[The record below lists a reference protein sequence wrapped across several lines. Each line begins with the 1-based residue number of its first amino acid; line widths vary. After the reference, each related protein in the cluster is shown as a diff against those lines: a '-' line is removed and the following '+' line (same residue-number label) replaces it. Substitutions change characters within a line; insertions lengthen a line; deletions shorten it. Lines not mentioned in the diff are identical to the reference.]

1 MESINSHKLEEVWDA
16 EDKCRSERDSANAQ
30 VKALAE
36 EIRKLKDL
44 RDEANKKVAE
54 FKRQRDAKHEETK
67 NAITEL
73 KKFQLQQGMVDEAP
87 TRGGG
92 GRRQRP
98 ATSSARLKAL
108 LDRMEFDYQTKPMP
122 FHEEKKFVK
131 EIEALRKSMKAASA
145 AEMKF
150 GALAALEKAMMRTR
164 RESDELHMQVVI
176 QAKASQDAHEK
187 IIKKQAEIDKL
198 RLAADGK
205 HEKFLELKTTALVL
219 HGKVNDERR
228 ARAEVFQKRQV
239 EAKQRFRSEIEKVAA
254 EVEKKVVKEST
265 DEKKKRK
272 KFDMR
277 DLQLLSETGK
287 KIPF

>member
-1 MESINSHKLEEVWDA
+1 MESTNSRLEEVWDA
-16 EDKCRSERDSANAQ
+16 EDRCRNERDSANAEA
-30 VKALAE
+30 KALAE
-36 EIRKLKDL
+36 EIRKLKAL
-44 RDEANKKVAE
+44 RDEANKKVAD
-54 FKRQRDAKHEETK
+54 FKRLRDAKHEETK

-73 KKFQLQQGMVDEAP
+73 KKFQLQQGVDEVP
-87 TRGGG
+87 RRGGG
-92 GRRQRP
+92 GRR
-98 ATSSARLKAL
+98 TSSARLKAL

-131 EIEALRKSMKAASA
+131 EIEALRKSMKAASV

-150 GALAALEKAMMRTR
+150 GALSALEKAMMRTR
-164 RESDELHMQVVI
+164 RESDELHMQVVM

-187 IIKKQAEIDKL
+187 IVKKQAEIDRL
-198 RLAADGK
+198 RAAADGK

-228 ARAEVFQKRQV
+228 AHAEVFQKRRS
-239 EAKQRFRSEIEKVAA
+239 EDRQRFRSEIEKAA
-254 EVEKKVVKEST
+254 EAVEKKVEQVSK
-265 DEKKKRK
+265 DDKKKRK

-287 KIPF
+287 KVPF

>member
-1 MESINSHKLEEVWDA
+1 MESVNSSQREQQLEKVWQA
-16 EDKCRSERDSANAQ
+16 EDKCRNERDSANAE

-36 EIRKLKDL
+36 EVRKLKSM

-54 FKRQRDAKHEETK
+54 LKKLRDAKHDETK
-67 NAITEL
+67 KAITEL
-73 KKFQLQQGMVDEAP
+73 KKFQLQQGIGDEAP
-87 TRGGG
+87 K
-92 GRRQRP
+92 GRRP

-122 FHEEKKFVK
+122 FQEEKKFVK
-131 EIEALRKSMKAASA
+131 AIEELRKSMKAASV

-164 RESDELHMQVVI
+164 RESDDIHRQVVAE
-176 QAKASQDAHEK
+176 AKVSQDAHEK
-187 IIKKQAEIDKL
+187 IIKKQAEIDRL
-198 RLAADGK
+198 RIVADGK
-205 HEKFLELKTTALVL
+205 HNKFLELKTTALVL
-219 HGKVNDERR
+219 SGKENEERR

-239 EAKQRFRSEIEKVAA
+239 EAKQRFRSEIEKAA
-254 EVEKKVVKEST
+254 EAVEKKVEQVTK
-265 DEKKKRK
+265 DDKKKRK

>member
-87 TRGGG
+87 TRGGV
-92 GRRQRP
+92 RRQRP

-219 HGKVNDERR
+219 HGKVNEERR

-239 EAKQRFRSEIEKVAA
+239 EAKQRFRSEIEKVAS

>member
-1 MESINSHKLEEVWDA
+1 MESTNSRLEEVWDA
-16 EDKCRSERDSANAQ
+16 EDRCRNERDSANAEA
-30 VKALAE
+30 KALAE
-36 EIRKLKDL
+36 EIRKLKAL

-73 KKFQLQQGMVDEAP
+73 KKFQLQQGVDEVP
-87 TRGGG
+87 RRGGGRGG
-92 GRRQRP
+92 GRR
-98 ATSSARLKAL
+98 TSSARLKAL

-131 EIEALRKSMKAASA
+131 EIEALRKSMKAASV

-150 GALAALEKAMMRTR
+150 GALSALEKAMMRTR

-187 IIKKQAEIDKL
+187 IIKKQAEIDRL
-198 RLAADGK
+198 RAAADGK

-219 HGKVNDERR
+219 HGKVTEERR
-228 ARAEVFQKRQV
+228 GRSEVFQKRRV
-239 EAKQRFRSEIEKVAA
+239 EERQRARSEIDKVAA
-254 EVEKKVVKEST
+254 EIEKKVEEESK
-265 DEKKKRK
+265 DKKKKRK